1 MPDKVSAVDMYLQ
14 WSIPIDAYVN
24 TVEEQILLNKFVAL
38 FSIASAA
45 KESETLANSENI
57 AKWRKAYY
65 GTLGALNKDGSIS
78 KRKSRQLRKIAYEF
92 VESKIDNNIP
102 LPKMSPKYKS
112 DLPLVQV
119 TEDYLKYN
127 IDNIFSKYLND
138 RSERSTYVDGTSW
151 YKVWWDSLE
160 NSYETSGTVKV
171 DVCLADQIVPQ
182 PGVSDWRQLEYIFE
196 LQQISLSRI
205 YKLFGRRITP
215 ISGDSSQMAEPD
227 KQTDLSTIT
236 MITCYYLNEDR
247 IVGRFAW
254 AQHSQQ
260 VICNEHDWQIRKLRT
275 CTKCGQIVPQSE
287 ECPICGSKS
296 FKYEVA
302 KTEILDEDL
311 MEVYN
316 PYDVGET
323 DNPEEKDEYK
333 SRVFLTKGTEIPYY
347 RLRMLPFIPRP
358 AVSSIE
364 SLYGVS
370 EVMILLELQ
379 DVTNKLYTKM
389 TDKTLS
395 SGAIVTKPQRVKI
408 NDTDEGIKQ
417 VDVRTY
423 EESQMVQTKQIMAD
437 TSQDIVAAQMLYDSA
452 KASSGVTDS
461 YQGKYDASATSG
473 KAKEFAAM
481 QTAGRIESLRIMK
494 AAAFSGLYELV
505 LKYLLAFSDESR
517 RFVKVLP
524 DGSTTEE
531 EWNKYMFLDRDKY
544 GQLYYRDDFSFSSD
558 PAATLETN
566 RVAMWQEIQSQF
578 IQGAFGNP
586 QDPRTLELFWNM
598 MDQQQY
604 PLAKMVLA
612 GIKDNAQ
619 HLPPEIEQMLL
630 QQPEILQQ
638 VIATMQQSGMMTG
651 GGQGGARPNSGPDG
665 NGATHAANVTRTNAR
680 NQAAENDVTKGLDGG
695 STGGAIK

>member
-1 MPDKVSAVDMYLQ
+1 MPDKVSAIDMYLQ
-14 WSIPIDAYVN
+14 WSVPIDAYVN
-24 TVEEQILLNKFVAL
+24 TPEEQILLNKFVAL
-38 FSIASAA
+38 FSIAKGA
-45 KESETLANSENI
+45 KESNALANDENI

-215 ISGDSSQMAEPD
+215 ISGDSSQMAEPAR
-227 KQTDLSTIT
+227 QADLSTIT

-275 CTKCGQIVPQSE
+275 CTKCGQIVPQAL

-296 FKYEVA
+296 FKYENA
-302 KTEILDEDL
+302 KTEILDQDL

-323 DNPEEKDEYK
+323 DDPDAKDEYK

-370 EVMILLELQ
+370 EVMVLLELQ
-379 DVTNKLYTKM
+379 DMTNKLYTKM

-408 NDTDEGIKQ
+408 NDTDDGIKQ

-481 QTAGRIESLRIMK
+481 QSAGRIESLRIMK

-544 GQLYYRDDFSFSSD
+544 GELYYRDDFSFSSD

-566 RVAMWQEIQSQF
+566 RAAMWQEIQSQF

-612 GIKDNAQ
+612 GIKDNSQ